1 MTPISFRM
9 QRKILEIMTL
19 VVHATNKCLYSTLRS
34 NIETAT
40 NTLRNNNGS
49 LQHDTCTCFPYAIP
63 EQSIA
68 LAAKVRQVYKRQ
80 TVNLLQKYIKRLIV
94 YIQHKGLTSKSHS
107 NKTIIWSAIAELEYL
122 SSSPT

>member
-19 VVHATNKCLYSTLRS
+19 VVHATNKMPLFHPTKQHR
-34 NIETAT
+34 NIAI

-80 TVNLLQKYIKRLIV
+80 TVNLIQKYIKRLIV

-107 NKTIIWSAIAELEYL
+107 NKTII
-122 SSSPT
+122 